1 MQVCADN
8 IVNILNIISFPHYNI
23 YKLSSDIHKYKIII
37 IKLECKSYSISN
49 DTSQFRHHWLF
60 ESEVWLGL

>member
-49 DTSQFRHHWLF
+49 DTSQFRHH
-60 ESEVWLGL
+60 